1 MATHSS
7 IEHEKSHGQT
17 SQVGY
22 SPWVHKESDTTE
34 HTRNIVNF
42 KTVEITSKIN
52 ILKLLKQILP
62 VDSLSIRGYSS
73 SIAFTDGS
81 SIRVSMFLDKV
92 ERPVEFC
99 CC

>member
-1 MATHSS
+1 MDRDARGVTVHGVT
-7 IEHEKSHGQT
+7 KSQ
-17 SQVGY
+17 
-22 SPWVHKESDTTE
+22 DATE
-34 HTRNIVNF
+34 HAHNIVNF
-42 KTVEITSKIN
+42 KTGEITSKIN

-73 SIAFTDGS
+73 SIVLTDGS

-92 ERPVEFC
+92 ERPVKFC